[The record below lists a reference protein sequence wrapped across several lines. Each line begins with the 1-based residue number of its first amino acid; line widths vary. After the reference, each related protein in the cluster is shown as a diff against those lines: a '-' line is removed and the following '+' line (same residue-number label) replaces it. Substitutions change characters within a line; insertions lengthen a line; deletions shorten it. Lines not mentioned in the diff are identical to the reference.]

1 MIIAVGGRIRKL
13 IMLMLTFGDAVKVVE
28 KIVEAYIDHSIEEGD
43 TEYIKQELEQK
54 CYIPEKGS
62 AAERLSGLIMDIN
75 PAEIASMIQS
85 DKLREWCKTIQVE
98 MNMSLIK
105 MDWGE
110 MGKELIRCKD
120 CKHFELNHIGKV
132 NGISLI
138 VAHKICK
145 RWGDGCRTSEN
156 GWCFLAERKEE
167 CTQNVRCPSAV
178 PK

>member
-1 MIIAVGGRIRKL
+1 
-13 IMLMLTFGDAVKVVE
+13 MLMLTFDDAVKVVE
-28 KIVEAYIDHSIEEGD
+28 KIVEVFIDHSIEEDD

-75 PAEIASMIQS
+75 QAEIASMIQS

-110 MGKELIRCKD
+110 MGKEPVRHGKWIKTDEEEEWYGYIYKCSVCGYRLIDANEKYCPNCGARM
-120 CKHFELNHIGKV
+120 
-132 NGISLI
+132 
-138 VAHKICK
+138 
-145 RWGDGCRTSEN
+145 
-156 GWCFLAERKEE
+156 EE
-167 CTQNVRCPSAV
+167 
-178 PK
+178 

>member
-1 MIIAVGGRIRKL
+1 
-13 IMLMLTFGDAVKVVE
+13 MLMLTLDDAVKVAE
-28 KIVEAYIDHSIEEGD
+28 KIVEVYIDHSIEEGD

-75 PAEIASMIQS
+75 PAEVASMIQD

-110 MGKELIRCKD
+110 RPTNCPLEEVKHEECVYIITKGKAGYHEEYKCSACGDSFYWTQDRSIPNRFNYCKNCGAKVVRFVEDMSGKEKA
-120 CKHFELNHIGKV
+120 G
-132 NGISLI
+132 
-138 VAHKICK
+138 
-145 RWGDGCRTSEN
+145 
-156 GWCFLAERKEE
+156 
-167 CTQNVRCPSAV
+167 
-178 PK
+178 